1 MAEHWAGPLELLG
14 LGHREDQKRIA
25 VTAYCSLNFLNLW
38 FTNFG
43 KILNHYVFK
52 LFFSS
57 AFSFSQIFQLHV
69 LDTFSLHSWMLGSP
83 TTPSLTL
90 SILTMAVIKTP

>member
-25 VTAYCSLNFLNLW
+25 VTAYCSLSFLNLW

-52 LFFSS
+52 LFF
-57 AFSFSQIFQLHV
+57 L
-69 LDTFSLHSWMLGSP
+69 LHSLFLRDSNCMC
-83 TTPSLTL
+83 
-90 SILTMAVIKTP
+90 